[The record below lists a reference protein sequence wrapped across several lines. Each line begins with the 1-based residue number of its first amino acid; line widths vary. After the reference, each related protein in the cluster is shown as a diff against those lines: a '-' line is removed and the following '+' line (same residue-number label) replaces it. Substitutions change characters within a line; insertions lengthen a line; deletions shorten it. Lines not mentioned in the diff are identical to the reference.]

1 MDTYVV
7 LLGSEARLMKIVL
20 LSGGSGKRLWPMS
33 NDARS
38 KQFLR
43 VLNGG
48 DGAPI
53 SMLQRVWRQLH
64 RVDLLQHTYVCAS
77 KAQSES
83 IHSQVG
89 LVPVIEEPERR
100 DTFAAIA
107 LSCVYLADIAQSGD
121 DEVMVVA
128 PVDHYV
134 DDSYFQQIAKLE
146 EVLLESG
153 ADLALLGVKPTEPSS
168 KFGYISVHEQT
179 DESPWWQVQSFVE
192 KPREP
197 EAGTLIEAGALW
209 NCGVFCFRIGWLK
222 DILSQKGIIPTFANV
237 QATFREFPKR
247 SFDYEVVEQSTSV
260 VVVPYEGRWKDLG
273 TWSSLTE
280 EMDNHF
286 VGLGESVNCS
296 NSHFINE
303 LGIPLIGM
311 GLKDMIVVSSPDG
324 ILVADKQESAQ
335 LKSVLKHYHG
345 RPMYE
350 ERLWG
355 YYRVLD
361 FQELEDGTEVLT
373 KLIEL
378 NPGQNLS
385 YQRHKW
391 RSEVWTF
398 IEGEG
403 EVAIDNRVVPV
414 SPGDVLRVYAEQ
426 WHAIRAVT
434 RLRFVEV
441 QRGSELV
448 EEDIAR
454 KYLTWDEVL
463 HHCGVQV

>member
-1 MDTYVV
+1 
-7 LLGSEARLMKIVL
+7 MKIVL

-43 VLNGG
+43 VLNGS
-48 DGAPI
+48 DGTPL
-53 SMLQRVWRQLH
+53 SMLQRVWQQL
-64 RVDLLQHTYVCAS
+64 RGVDLLQHAFVCAS
-77 KAQSES
+77 KAQAES

-100 DTFAAIA
+100 DTFAAIS
-107 LSCVYLADIAQSGD
+107 LSCVYLSDIAGCSD

-134 DDSYFQQIAKLE
+134 DNEYFQHIAGLE
-146 EVLLESG
+146 DVLLDSG
-153 ADLALLGVKPTEPSS
+153 AELALLGVKPTEPSS
-168 KFGYISVHEQT
+168 KFGYISVEPQ
-179 DESPWWQVQSFVE
+179 ESTAAPWLQVRSFVE
-192 KPREP
+192 KPEEP
-197 EAGTLIEAGALW
+197 AAKRLIAAGALW

-222 DILSQKGIIPTFANV
+222 QVLLSKGISPAYTSIQSTFAN
-237 QATFREFPKR
+237 FPKR
-247 SFDYEVVEQSTSV
+247 SFDYEVVEHAQSV
-260 VVVPYEGRWKDLG
+260 VVVPYAGRWKDLG

-280 EMDNHF
+280 EMNTPF

-296 NSHFINE
+296 NTHIINE

-311 GLKDMIVVSSPDG
+311 GLRDLVVVSSPDG
-324 ILVADKQESAQ
+324 ILVADKGESAQ
-335 LKSVLKHYHG
+335 LKNVLKHYHG
-345 RPMYE
+345 RPMFE

-378 NPGQNLS
+378 HPGHNLS

-403 EVAIDNRVVPV
+403 EVAIDHRIVPV

-426 WHAIRAVT
+426 WHAIRADT

-454 KYLTWDEVL
+454 KYATWEEIQR
-463 HHCGVQV
+463 HCGVQV